1 MLTASLLVTTY
12 KRPHLLKWG
21 LESLSKQNP
30 DFEWEVLVL
39 NDGLPD
45 ETEELCQGYAEKG
58 LPVRYIFTGQRH
70 LEGAEK
76 WRVPG
81 FALNIG
87 AKLSQAPVIILSCAE
102 MYHLDSDSIEKL
114 TEPVL
119 ENSLR
124 LAIPKGKDDTET
136 FLRDLESA
144 QDNASLEIY
153 DRLPDLNVRL
163 PFVMGVSRKRFVDIG
178 GYDEDFT
185 GIAFDDDDIVGRL
198 CEDGCHYRQVA
209 ARVVHLFHPRG
220 GKAGHDYT
228 TKWVQ
233 NRDLYHA
240 RQGVVYRNLGRE
252 WGDPKTEG

>member
-1 MLTASLLVTTY
+1 MLTASLLITTY

-30 DFEWEVLVL
+30 DFEWEILVL
-39 NDGLPD
+39 NDGIPD
-45 ETEELCQGYAEKG
+45 ETEELCQGYAENG
-58 LPVRYIFTGQRH
+58 LPVKYIFTGQRNV
-70 LEGAEK
+70 EGGEK

-102 MYHLDSDSIEKL
+102 MYHLDSDSIKNL

-119 ENSLR
+119 ENPSR
-124 LAIPKGKDDTET
+124 LTIPKGKDDTEG
-136 FLRDLESA
+136 FLQQLEST
-144 QDNASLEIY
+144 QGDASLQIY
-153 DRLPDLNVRL
+153 DRLPSLNVRL
-163 PFVMGVSRKRFVDIG
+163 PFAMGLSRERFVDIG

-198 CEDGCHYRQVA
+198 REDGCHYREVA
-209 ARVVHLFHPRG
+209 ARVVHLFHGRG
-220 GKAGHDYT
+220 GKAGHDYA
-228 TKWVQ
+228 TKWGH
-233 NRDLYHA
+233 NRDLYRA

-252 WGDPKTEG
+252 WGIYQSAT